1 MLTQVNPYRGASDS
15 DPVHTSEVIV
25 NALAVDAEV
34 NVPDNS
40 LTTIVTYT
48 AVADTRLSKIVV
60 SGTDYAKFEVFKN
73 AVLIETR
80 RTGPERNLDF
90 GFDNPLM
97 LQAGDVL
104 DVKVTH
110 YNTGVLADFESTVY
124 GY

>member
-1 MLTQVNPYRGASDS
+1 MLTQVNLRGSSDS
-15 DPVHTSEVIV
+15 DPIYASEVIV
-25 NALAVDAEV
+25 NALAVDSEP

-40 LTTIVTYT
+40 QTTIVTYT
-48 AVADTRLSKIVV
+48 AVVDTRLSKIVV
-60 SGTDYAKFEVFKN
+60 SGTDYAKFEIFKN
-73 AVLIETR
+73 AALIETR

-97 LQAGDVL
+97 LQAGDIL

-110 YNTGVLADFESTVY
+110 YNVGVLADFESTIY